1 VLLASGQSEDISIL
15 PIGAKHQKAATKL
28 QRELKEKNIRAW
40 LQDEN
45 ETVSKKIREA
55 ELQKIPYVAVI
66 GDKEIKAKSVR
77 LRTREKGD
85 VGMVK
90 ITMLEKRLLKEIAER
105 SL

>member
-1 VLLASGQSEDISIL
+1 
-15 PIGAKHQKAATKL
+15 
-28 QRELKEKNIRAW
+28 
-40 LQDEN
+40 
-45 ETVSKKIREA
+45 
-55 ELQKIPYVAVI
+55 VAVI